1 MVLKKAAMPKRTSTE
16 HILAHLQQMRL
27 ADNIFMGAFFRHNVE
42 SAQFVLRIIM
52 DKPQLVVTEV
62 RSQDYLPN
70 PGWRAAT
77 LDVLATDADGQKFN
91 IEVQLDPRGAS
102 EKRARFYASLID
114 SKELQPGQDFAEL
127 PEVWVIFITE
137 SDVLGGGLPLYHF
150 ERCIKGSETAL
161 KDGSHIIYVNGAN
174 REAGTALGDLMHDF
188 FCRDAAHMRLAQLA
202 QAVQRY
208 KTSEQGARE
217 MSGVI
222 DEIIADVREDL
233 REEIIA
239 DVREDLR
246 EEVREEERAE
256 GLREGLREAA
266 RRMLRIGGLTVEIV
280 ARITGLDEGE
290 VQRLG
295 AEAQGSPA

>member
-1 MVLKKAAMPKRTSTE
+1 MPKRTSTE

-52 DKPQLVVTEV
+52 DKPELVVREV
-62 RSQDYLPN
+62 RSQDDLPN
-70 PGWRAAT
+70 PGWRAAR

-102 EKRARFYASLID
+102 EKRARYYASLID
-114 SKELQPGQDFAEL
+114 SKELQPGQDFAKL

-150 ERCIKGSETAL
+150 ERCIAGTDRRL
-161 KDGSHIIYVNGAN
+161 RDGSHIIYVNGAN
-174 REAGTALGDLMHDF
+174 RQAGTALGDLMHDF
-188 FCRDAAHMRLAQLA
+188 FCRDVAQMRLAQLA

-233 REEIIA
+233 REE
-239 DVREDLR
+239 VL
-246 EEVREEERAE
+246 EEGRAE
-256 GLREGLREAA
+256 GLAEGLREAA
-266 RRMLRIGGLTVEIV
+266 RRMLRIGGMTVEIV
-280 ARITGLDEGE
+280 ARITGLDESE

-295 AEAQGSPA
+295 AEVQGSPV